1 MGAAELRVKG
11 WAALVA
17 GVSLVFAA
25 VMAPAAS
32 AVPERASSADPRLTV
47 TSVTLG
53 RTAVAVSGLNTVAVP
68 VTVAGGYPNTVSDD
82 VFLNVFLD
90 RTGGTGQLTYMA
102 AALLT
107 RDSGTLEKGIWK
119 GFLYVPST
127 ANGTFKV
134 TGVLQGS
141 VIDGSDGSMTTQ
153 TPFDGPAITVTGSHL
168 PRIGVSIIPKVVPFG
183 SAYKARVA
191 ITDAATG
198 KPYGS
203 RINVQITWDNLCV
216 EHDGDR
222 YLTNTGGIAERTYP
236 AAAGDAG
243 NCVRLRGRAF
253 DTAGLGWVVSRPGI
267 VAATPSRTTAPVGT
281 VVPVNGTVV
290 GVAAHD
296 CPVVLQR
303 LSGATAWRGVSQAA
317 VRRSGRFTVLAQPPY
332 VGNVIYR
339 VSLPKCGRFQ
349 AGLSKNFVIRAT

>member
-1 MGAAELRVKG
+1 MITGGLKSKG
-11 WAALVA
+11 WAALAA

-25 VMAPAAS
+25 VVAPAAS
-32 AVPERASSADPRLTV
+32 AVPEKVSSPDPNLTV

-53 RTAVAVSGLNTVAVP
+53 RAAVAVSGLNTVAVP
-68 VTVAGGYPNTVSDD
+68 VTVSGGYKTTESGT

-90 RTGGTGQLTYMA
+90 RTGGTGPARYMV
-102 AALLT
+102 AALLGLA
-107 RDSGTLEKGIWK
+107 SGTVQSGTWK
-119 GFLYVPST
+119 GSLYVPST

-134 TGVLQGS
+134 TGVMEGTI
-141 VIDGSDGSMTTQ
+141 IDGSDGSMTTP
-153 TPFDGPAITVTGSHL
+153 TPFAGPSIAVTGFHL

-191 ITDAATG
+191 ITDSATG

-222 YLTNTGGIAERTYP
+222 YLTNTAGIAERVYP
-236 AAAGDAG
+236 AAAGDAL

-253 DTAGLGWVVSRPGI
+253 DTAGLGWSVSRPGI
-267 VAATPSRTTAPVGT
+267 VGATPSRTSVPVGT
-281 VVPVNGTVV
+281 IVPVNGTVA
-290 GVAAHD
+290 GAPSKCA
-296 CPVVLQR
+296 VVLQR
-303 LSGATAWRGVSQAA
+303 LTGATAWRGVSQDV
-317 VRRSGRFTVLAQPPY
+317 VRQSGRFTVLAQPPY

-339 VSLPKCGRFQ
+339 VYFPTCGRFQ
-349 AGLSKNFVIRAT
+349 AGYSKSFVIRGL